1 MWPVLAALVVLTSA
15 CRLETNV
22 TINVAEDGSGTFIT
36 ELGIDEEMQGLLES
50 FGGSEDLLAGLDLGG
65 ITPAET
71 RTEGD
76 MTYFAA
82 SQAFTDIAQL
92 RALLDENQDQAAFE
106 EFELDVNEDG
116 ALLVAKTGPLSTQDG
131 LDVDALPIDPTSLT
145 EDVFAANVFVTLP
158 GKIVR
163 HNADEVLPGDRLRW
177 SISLTEPLNIEAES
191 SLTEGGLPWLP
202 IGIAAVAVLGIG
214 GFLVTRRRDD
224 ASSVALR
231 ATDAP
236 PAPMG
241 FGDSSGTAD
250 GTGSATTTL
259 EAPPRDGTVEG
270 DPFSG

>member
-22 TINVAEDGSGTFIT
+22 TINVAEDGSGTFVA
-36 ELGIDEEMQGLLES
+36 ELGIDDEMQGLLES

-65 ITPAET
+65 VTPAET

-82 SQAFTDIAQL
+82 TQAFTDIAQL
-92 RALLDENQDQAAFE
+92 QAILDENQDQAAFE
-106 EFELDVNEDG
+106 EFQLDVNEDG

-131 LDVDALPIDPTSLT
+131 VDVDALPIDPSALT
-145 EDVFAANVFVTLP
+145 DDVFAANVFVNLP
-158 GKIVR
+158 GKVVR
-163 HNADEVLPGDRLRW
+163 HNADEVMSDGRLRW
-177 SISLTEPLNIEAES
+177 KISLTEPLDIEAES
-191 SLTEGGLPWLP
+191 SLSEGGVPWLP

-224 ASSVALR
+224 ASSSALR
-231 ATDAP
+231 ATEAP

-241 FGDSSGTAD
+241 FGDPTAGAD
-250 GTGSATTTL
+250 GSTTL
-259 EAPPRDGTVEG
+259 EAPPRDGVVEG

>member
-1 MWPVLAALVVLTSA
+1 MLAALVILTSA

-22 TINVAEDGSGTFIT
+22 TINVAEDGSGTFVT
-36 ELGIDEEMQGLLES
+36 ELGLDDEMQGLLES

-65 ITPAET
+65 TTPVET
-71 RTEGD
+71 RTEGE

-82 SQAFTDIAQL
+82 SQAFTDIAEL
-92 RALLDENQDQAAFE
+92 RSILEENQDQAAFE
-106 EFELDVNEDG
+106 EFQLDVNEDG

-131 LDVDALPIDPTSLT
+131 VDVEALPIDPSALT
-145 EDVFAANVFVTLP
+145 DDVFSANVFVSLP

-163 HNADEVLPGDRLRW
+163 ENADEVMSDGRLRW
-177 SISLTEPLNIEAES
+177 AISLTEPLDIEAES

-224 ASSVALR
+224 SSAAALA
-231 ATDAP
+231 ATQAP
-236 PAPMG
+236 PAPMD
-241 FGDSSGTAD
+241 FGGSTPAAD
-250 GTGSATTTL
+250 GPL
-259 EAPPRDGTVEG
+259 EAPPGDGAVEG